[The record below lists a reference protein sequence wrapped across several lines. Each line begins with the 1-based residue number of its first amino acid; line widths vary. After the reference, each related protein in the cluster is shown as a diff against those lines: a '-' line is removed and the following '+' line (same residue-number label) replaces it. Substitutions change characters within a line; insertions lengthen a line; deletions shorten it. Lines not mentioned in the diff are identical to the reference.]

1 MLNIITAFMAFA
13 VLFDTFVVR
22 AFLIPPLMHAIGD
35 VNWWPMRYP
44 VVPEM
49 SGGLDTVKGARD
61 SDLDSDKAVMAASPS
76 ACRVGLLR
84 LHLLCY
90 YYLFPVSTS
99 MIQSYNLWCY
109 TSGQY
114 NVPSP

>member
-49 SGGLDTVKGARD
+49 SGGVNTAKGARD
-61 SDLDSDKAVMAASPS
+61 SDCHKPVTVAV
-76 ACRVGLLR
+76 
-84 LHLLCY
+84 
-90 YYLFPVSTS
+90 
-99 MIQSYNLWCY
+99 
-109 TSGQY
+109 
-114 NVPSP
+114 